1 MINERNQFEEG
12 SILYR
17 LAGEHA
23 LALDGYKQAGN
34 WSEMFAMA
42 FELGYN
48 DQEIRGISLE
58 ILGSF
63 IKYVYIVILL
73 DVLIDRR
80 QYVDASTV
88 YLDYLKVSEF
98 FFQFNIF
105 LFLFRM

>member
-1 MINERNQFEEG
+1 M
-12 SILYR
+12 YR

-63 IKYVYIVILL
+63 IKYVLYSYFIRCF
-73 DVLIDRR
+73 D
-80 QYVDASTV
+80 
-88 YLDYLKVSEF
+88 
-98 FFQFNIF
+98 
-105 LFLFRM
+105 